1 MFRVESLNSDLGITN
16 MGQLK
21 VTVIFL
27 GILKTYTGE
36 DTVIFEFPEQASYG
50 DLMQHIGQRFHGK
63 LPDEIWDQE
72 TESFKDLVMA
82 VGEGR
87 DLQSPDTLLKE
98 NEEIKILLVLAG
110 G

>member
-1 MFRVESLNSDLGITN
+1 

-27 GILKTYTGE
+27 GMLKTYTGE
-36 DTVIFEFPEQASYG
+36 DTVIIEFPEQASYG
-50 DLMQHIGQRFHGK
+50 DLMQHIGQRFYGK
-63 LPDEIWDQE
+63 LPEEIWDEESE
-72 TESFKDLVMA
+72 TFKDSVLA

-98 NEEIKILLVLAG
+98 NEEIKILLALAG